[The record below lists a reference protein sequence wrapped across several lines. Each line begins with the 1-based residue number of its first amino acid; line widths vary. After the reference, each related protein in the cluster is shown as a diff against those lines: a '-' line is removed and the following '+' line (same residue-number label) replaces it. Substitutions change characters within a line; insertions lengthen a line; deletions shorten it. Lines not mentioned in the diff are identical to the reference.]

1 MKEAFSFVFHT
12 LFFSL
17 RFKTGV
23 FNEYCDATSLATAD
37 RRERGL
43 QASWNRLLR
52 YLAQACTKQFAQLI
66 GEKITMLQ
74 ISVNTTAKQ
83 AAATLLIKK
92 TKYETPLLFICAN
105 CVAGT
110 NSV

>member
-1 MKEAFSFVFHT
+1 MNIVTQHLLPQQTDENGDSRPRGTGCCVT
-12 LFFSL
+12 LH
-17 RFKTGV
+17 
-23 FNEYCDATSLATAD
+23 
-37 RRERGL
+37 RR
-43 QASWNRLLR
+43 
-52 YLAQACTKQFAQLI
+52 KQFAQLI
-66 GEKITMLQ
+66 GEKITTLQ

-83 AAATLLIKK
+83 AAASLLIKK